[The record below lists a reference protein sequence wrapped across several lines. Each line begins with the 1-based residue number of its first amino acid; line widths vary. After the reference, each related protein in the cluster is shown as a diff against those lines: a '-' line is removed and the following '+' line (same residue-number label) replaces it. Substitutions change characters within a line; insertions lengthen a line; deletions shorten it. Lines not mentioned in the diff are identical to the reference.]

1 MQQKKKTLVVGAS
14 EKPHRYS
21 NKAIRKLL
29 RYGHEVVPLAPRDGQ
44 VAGVPF
50 VTGFPKIEDVHTVT
64 LYIGPARQPA
74 YYDYLIALK
83 PKRIIFN
90 PGTENPVLLQKAQ
103 ENGIE
108 TIENCTLVMLET
120 LLF

>member
-1 MQQKKKTLVVGAS
+1 MLLQKKTLVVGAS

-29 RYGHEVVPLAPRDGQ
+29 RYGHEVVPLAPRQGQ
-44 VAGVPF
+44 VNGVSF
-50 VTGFPKIEDVHTVT
+50 VTGYPTIKNIHTVT
-64 LYIGPARQPA
+64 LYIGPARQPS
-74 YYDYLIALK
+74 YYDYLLALK

-90 PGTENPVLLQKAQ
+90 PGTENDEFLQKAKEQ
-103 ENGIE
+103 GIE

-120 LLF
+120 GVF

>member
-29 RYGHEVVPLAPRDGQ
+29 RYGHEVVPLAPRNGQ

>member
-1 MQQKKKTLVVGAS
+1 MQQSKKTLVVGAS

-29 RYGHEVVPLAPRDGQ
+29 RYGHKVVPLALRPGQ

-50 VTGFPKIEDVHTVT
+50 VTGYPEVKDIHTIT
-64 LYIGPARQPA
+64 LYVGPARQPVF
-74 YYDYLIALK
+74 YEYLLSLK

-90 PGTENPVLLQKAQ
+90 PGTENDAFLQKAQ
-103 ENGIE
+103 EQGIE
-108 TIENCTLVMLET
+108 TIQDCTLVMLET
-120 LLF
+120 GVF

>member
-29 RYGHEVVPLAPRDGQ
+29 RYGHEVVPLAPRNGQ

-64 LYIGPARQPA
+64 LYIGPARQSA